1 MLAGAITAAANIGV
15 VTKVLGGDLVQFG
28 DSFRARLT
36 GIRAPQRNEPL
47 GFEIYDFT
55 KRQLEGQTV
64 RLVTWTTDNTAA
76 GIVYDEEGYARV
88 QIFYGRLSGEKDG
101 GVSFNEVL
109 LKKGYAGVDPQVSPR
124 RAQALPRPGE
134 GRPDEGTRHL
144 EGRVGVRH
152 EDRNDRGRGARG
164 PRSGMVPADG
174 QGLGR
179 QNHFMVKS

>member
-1 MLAGAITAAANIGV
+1 MIRRDSLAGRAIPAMGFLAALLAVAITAAANIGV

-36 GIRAPQRNEPL
+36 GIRAPLRSEPL
-47 GFEIYDFT
+47 GDEIYDFT

-88 QIFYGRLSGEKDG
+88 QIFYGRLSGEKGG

-109 LKKGYAGVDPQVSPR
+109 LKKGYARVDPKY
-124 RAQALPRPGE
+124 L
-134 GRPDEGTRHL
+134 PDELKHYLDL
-144 EGRVGVRH
+144 EK
-152 EDRNDRGRGARG
+152 DAR
-164 PRSGMVPADG
+164 AK
-174 QGLGR
+174 GLGIW
-179 QNHFMVKS
+179 KAE